1 MHARRPKSDAS
12 SSLARIDHREISDCG
27 LTSSHMRQRSNVVLR
42 DVLPDHTNALPQRHT
57 LLRENTPDE
66 VDRQSRSPRMM
77 RVGRLFSF
85 WRDLARHDFAA
96 RLERA
101 IGCGAKMIEARPV
114 EAE

>member
-1 MHARRPKSDAS
+1 
-12 SSLARIDHREISDCG
+12 
-27 LTSSHMRQRSNVVLR
+27 MRQRSSVVLR
-42 DVLPDHTNALPQRHT
+42 DVLPDHTNALPQQHT

-66 VDRQSRSPRMM
+66 VDRQSRSPRMT